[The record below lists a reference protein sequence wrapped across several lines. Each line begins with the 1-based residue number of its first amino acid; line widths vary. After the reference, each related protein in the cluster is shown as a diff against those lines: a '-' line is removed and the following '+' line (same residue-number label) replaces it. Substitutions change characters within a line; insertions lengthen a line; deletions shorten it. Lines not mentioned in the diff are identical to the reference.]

1 MNEREILR
9 PEGRTS
15 RLKRNFSSG
24 LILNLSAMALS
35 YVQVPISIS
44 YLGKEG
50 YGVWVLLTSIIH
62 WLVFFDGGLGNG
74 LKNKLSNSIA
84 SNDWKRSREYVSTT
98 FFSLLSLAVI
108 VFILW
113 ILTIQILG
121 SRWLESLTG
130 YEGGDLSFVITII
143 AIYTLT
149 GFVLNVFNQV
159 YYSYQR
165 TYIVNLLRVTSQ
177 GLLLFGIL
185 LAPLLKTSSLIVY
198 ANVYGASLVIPSV
211 VVFVLFSLKN
221 RIVIPRLKYFR
232 KHLVKDLLTLG
243 MKFFLLQVSSLIMFT
258 SDKIVIGII
267 MGSEAVADY
276 QLVHKLFDAILTL
289 HSSVLLAPLWPAY
302 TEAYKRNDSVWIK
315 NTLKKSVVILVP
327 VLCFIILL
335 VFSFP
340 FVTSLWL
347 GNSLMVSESLVL
359 LMGFYAFTRA
369 WTGTFINF
377 INGTGLVNL
386 QVILSLIIAIIN
398 VPLSF
403 ALGYLMGLP
412 GVILATLLSLLL
424 LAVPLPVQT
433 SRIIR
438 EMSAAKE

>member
-1 MNEREILR
+1 MNEKEILR

-15 RLKRNFSSG
+15 RLKRNFSLG
-24 LILNLSAMALS
+24 LILNLSAMVLS

-50 YGVWVLLTSIIH
+50 YGIWVLLTSVIH
-62 WLVFFDGGLGNG
+62 WLIFFDGGLGNG
-74 LKNKLSNSIA
+74 LKNRLSNSIA

-98 FFSLLSLAVI
+98 FFSLLSLALV
-108 VFILW
+108 VFTLW
-113 ILTIQILG
+113 ILTILILG
-121 SRWLESLTG
+121 SGWLGTLTG
-130 YEGGDLSFVITII
+130 YRGGDLSFVSTII
-143 AIYTLT
+143 AVYTLA

-165 TYIVNLLRVTSQ
+165 TYIVNLVRVISQ
-177 GLLLFGIL
+177 GLLLLGIL
-185 LAPLLKTSSLIVY
+185 LAPLLKTSGLMIY
-198 ANVYGASLVIPSV
+198 ANVYGASLVIPSLL
-211 VVFVLFSLKN
+211 VFLLFSVKN

-243 MKFFLLQVSSLIMFT
+243 MKFFLLQVSSMIMFT
-258 SDKIVIGII
+258 SDKLVIGII
-267 MGSEAVADY
+267 MGADAVADY
-276 QLVHKLFDAILTL
+276 QLVHKLFDAILIL

-302 TEAYKRNDSVWIK
+302 AEAYKRNDSVWIK

-327 VLCFIILL
+327 ILGFIILL

-340 FVTSLWL
+340 FITTLWL
-347 GNSLMVSESLVL
+347 GSPLLVSESLVL
-359 LMGFYAFTRA
+359 LMGLYAFTRA

-386 QVILSLIIAIIN
+386 QVILSLVIAIIN

-403 ALGYLMGLP
+403 VLGYLMGLP
-412 GVILATLLSLLL
+412 GVIFATLLSLFL

-433 SRIIR
+433 GKIIR
-438 EMSAAKE
+438 EMSVFGK